1 MVKRCNE
8 TNDLCCFF
16 LITQRNFILLQN
28 MKYTI
33 CFITILLNF
42 LLDLHAGNKNDS
54 LLKVLDKV
62 ISDRMVYTEK
72 KAITLKEL
80 KLKKAQQKTLEKLYR
95 LNTEIIHQYETFVC
109 DSAEQY
115 IHENIALAQK
125 MGNEKYLLEGRLQLA
140 FVYSLSGLFV
150 QANDIFKSIHL
161 DTLPDYLKAIY
172 CWNRIRYY
180 ENLIKYTDDARFS
193 NEYMAKK
200 EAYRDT
206 VMSVLYD
213 KSDVYAK
220 EKAVKM
226 QDQGENEESL
236 KILCRIYDKQKPDTH
251 GYAMMSMG
259 LSRAYKMAGNPELEE
274 KHLIIAAMTDIKL
287 AVKEN
292 EALLTLAV
300 NLYHKGDID
309 RAYNYVKVALSDAI
323 FYNSRFKNTVIA
335 RIHPIIE
342 NTYLIRLEKQKQ
354 NLRFYI
360 LLTSLF
366 VVALAITL
374 YFTYKQTKI
383 VSRAKKNL
391 KIMNE
396 ELVELNKNLDEAN
409 LIKERYVGYFMNQ
422 CAVYI
427 NKLDEYRK
435 NVNRKI
441 KTGQVD
447 ELYKSSSRP
456 FEKEL
461 EGLYA
466 NFDKAFLKLYPSFV
480 DEFNSLLK
488 PEDSYKLEKDQLNT
502 ELRIFALMRMGITD
516 VGQIAVFL
524 HYSVQT
530 IYNYKS
536 KVKKISILDGNLFEE
551 EVKKLGSLS

>member
-1 MVKRCNE
+1 
-8 TNDLCCFF
+8 
-16 LITQRNFILLQN
+16 

-259 LSRAYKMAGNPELEE
+259 LSRAYKMAGKPELEE

>member
-1 MVKRCNE
+1 
-8 TNDLCCFF
+8 
-16 LITQRNFILLQN
+16 

-213 KSDVYAK
+213 P
-220 EKAVKM
+220 
-226 QDQGENEESL
+226 Q
-236 KILCRIYDKQKPDTH
+236 
-251 GYAMMSMG
+251 
-259 LSRAYKMAGNPELEE
+259 
-274 KHLIIAAMTDIKL
+274 
-287 AVKEN
+287 
-292 EALLTLAV
+292 
-300 NLYHKGDID
+300 
-309 RAYNYVKVALSDAI
+309 
-323 FYNSRFKNTVIA
+323 
-335 RIHPIIE
+335 
-342 NTYLIRLEKQKQ
+342 IR
-354 NLRFYI
+354 N
-360 LLTSLF
+360 
-366 VVALAITL
+366 
-374 YFTYKQTKI
+374 
-383 VSRAKKNL
+383 
-391 KIMNE
+391 
-396 ELVELNKNLDEAN
+396 
-409 LIKERYVGYFMNQ
+409 
-422 CAVYI
+422 
-427 NKLDEYRK
+427 
-435 NVNRKI
+435 
-441 KTGQVD
+441 
-447 ELYKSSSRP
+447 
-456 FEKEL
+456 
-461 EGLYA
+461 
-466 NFDKAFLKLYPSFV
+466 
-480 DEFNSLLK
+480 
-488 PEDSYKLEKDQLNT
+488 
-502 ELRIFALMRMGITD
+502 
-516 VGQIAVFL
+516 
-524 HYSVQT
+524 
-530 IYNYKS
+530 
-536 KVKKISILDGNLFEE
+536 
-551 EVKKLGSLS
+551 